1 MGVLFYLLAAV
12 AGILLGVV
20 GVMVHSKK
28 KQGPLKENL
37 VEGEVPPTGG
47 EDDNVWLAPVSN

>member
-1 MGVLFYLLAAV
+1 MGVLFSHLSAV
-12 AGILLGVV
+12 AGILLGVE

-28 KQGPLKENL
+28 NL